1 MIRALSCFQQTIQG
15 GKPLPLAADNAHPRH
30 KSARALA
37 AEALG
42 GTGVH
47 ASRVVH
53 VNLTAPALVAEAVHR
68 NEGQFSVDG
77 ALVVQTG
84 QHTGR
89 SARDKFIV
97 DEPSVTDEVWWG
109 RVNNRLAPEKFAI
122 LKARVQ
128 AYLQGQELFTQDLY
142 AGSDPAHR
150 VRVRL
155 VTTGAW
161 QALFARN
168 IFIRPRPEE
177 LADFQPDYVI
187 LHAPQFQTDPALD
200 GVRSGTSIALSFE
213 QRTIII
219 AGTEYAGEIKKSI
232 FTVMNWLLPAKAVMP
247 MHCSA
252 NVGSE
257 GDVALFFGLSGT
269 GKTTLS
275 SDPHRKLIG
284 DDEHGWSESG
294 VFNFEGGCYAKVIN
308 LSAEAEPEIW
318 AASHR
323 FGTVLENVVADGYG
337 RLDLTDQSLTENTR
351 SAYPVEYIPNI
362 EMSLRGGHPRNVV
375 MLTCDAF
382 GVMPPIARLTP
393 AQAMYHF
400 LSGYTALVAGTEKG
414 LGAEPQATFST
425 CFGAPFLPRRPEVYG
440 RMLAELIARH
450 EADCWLV
457 NTGWSGGQY
466 GVGQRMSI
474 RHTRALLR
482 AALDGS
488 LARTRFRKDRFFG
501 LSIPEHVPG
510 VPAEVLDPRESW
522 ADKAAYDRTARD
534 LIGRFEKNFAA
545 FEAGVGDEV
554 RAAAIRAAA

>member
-1 MIRALSCFQQTIQG
+1 MIRRDQIQG
-15 GKPLPLAADNAHPRH
+15 GARPLTLAADTAHPRH
-30 KSARALA
+30 RNWRTAAADALT
-37 AEALG
+37 
-42 GTGVH
+42 GTGIH
-47 ASRVVH
+47 ASRPVH
-53 VNLTAPALVAEAVHR
+53 ANLTAPALIAEAVWR
-68 NEGQFSVDG
+68 YEGRLLVDG
-77 ALVVQTG
+77 AVVVATAA
-84 QHTGR
+84 HTGR
-89 SARDKFIV
+89 SAQDKFVV
-97 DEPSVTDEVWWG
+97 DEPSVTGEVWWG
-109 RVNNRLAPEKFAI
+109 RVNNRLAPKKFAL

-128 AYLQGQELFTQDLY
+128 AYLQGQELFIQDLY
-142 AGSDPAHR
+142 AGADPAHR
-150 VRVRL
+150 VRVRM

-161 QALFARN
+161 QSLFARN
-168 IFIRPRPEE
+168 IFIRPPPEE
-177 LADFQPDYVI
+177 LANFSPDYVI
-187 LHAPQFQTDPALD
+187 LHAPLFQTDPALD

-213 QRTIII
+213 QRLIVI
-219 AGTEYAGEIKKSI
+219 AGSEYAGEVKKSI
-232 FTVMNWLLPAKAVMP
+232 FTVMNWILPQHGVLP

-252 NVGSE
+252 NLGGE

-284 DDEHGWSESG
+284 DDEHGWSENG

-308 LSAEAEPEIW
+308 LSAEHEPEIW

-323 FGTVLENVVADGYG
+323 FGTVLENVVADAHG

-362 EMSLRGGHPRNVV
+362 ELTLRGGQPRNVV
-375 MLTCDAF
+375 MLTADAF

-393 AQAMYHF
+393 PQAMYHF
-400 LSGYTALVAGTEKG
+400 LSGYTARVAGTEKG
-414 LGAEPQATFST
+414 LGSEPEATFST

-440 RMLAELIARH
+440 QMLAELIARH
-450 EADCWLV
+450 NADCWLV

-466 GVGQRMSI
+466 GVGSRMSI
-474 RHTRALLR
+474 HHTRALLR

-488 LARTRFRKDRFFG
+488 LARARFRKERFFG

-510 VPAEVLDPRESW
+510 VPAEVLDPRNAW
-522 ADKAAYDRTARD
+522 ADKTAYDRTAKD
-534 LIGRFEKNFAA
+534 LVGRFEQNFTA